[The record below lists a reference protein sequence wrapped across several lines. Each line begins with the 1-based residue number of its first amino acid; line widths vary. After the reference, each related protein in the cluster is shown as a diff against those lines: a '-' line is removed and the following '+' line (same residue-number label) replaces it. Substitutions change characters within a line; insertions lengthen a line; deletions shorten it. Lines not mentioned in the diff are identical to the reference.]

1 MNGDWQYD
9 IFLITA
15 YLIGTIFL
23 LPFYRAGV
31 ANFIS
36 LLIQKVGLDIKPFTS
51 MLLKLL
57 LPVVKDERSASS
69 RRAFANACAMVLKY
83 AAPSQAQ
90 KLIEDTA
97 RLHSGDRNEQIACAI
112 LLKSYASTAADT
124 LNGYQAI
131 IVPVIFVSRLSHL
144 LFFLYVIIATMM

>member
-1 MNGDWQYD
+1 V
-9 IFLITA
+9 
-15 YLIGTIFL
+15 
-23 LPFYRAGV
+23 GV

-36 LLIQKVGLDIKPFTS
+36 LLVQKVGVDIKPFTGT
-51 MLLKLL
+51 LLKLL

-69 RRAFANACAMVLKY
+69 KRAFANACAMVLKF

-97 RLHSGDRNEQIACAI
+97 NLHSGDRNDQIACAI

-124 LNGYQAI
+124 LNGYHAV
-131 IVPVIFVSRLSHL
+131 IVPVIFVS
-144 LFFLYVIIATMM
+144 